1 MAGLRERQKQDRQKR
16 ILEEAKALF
25 LEQGYEATT
34 IEGIATAAGL
44 SGVTVHNYY
53 GTKAGVLLAIVAE
66 SDRMLLER
74 MRSAFAHPANDLM
87 DLLLRFAAIIRS
99 HAVRNLN
106 KPIWRQVVAAT
117 IVEPDSRFARTYQE
131 LDHKLSMVLVREVER
146 LQEAGLVSAA
156 TSALSLG
163 KGLFH
168 LQNTRFIQ
176 FVSQDHMTDEK
187 ADETLRRDVSA
198 LLHALPVRGSGDD

>member
-1 MAGLRERQKQDRQKR
+1 M
-16 ILEEAKALF
+16 EEARALI

-34 IEGIATAAGL
+34 IEGIAAAAGL

-66 SDRMLLER
+66 SDRKLLEKMGAALSR
-74 MRSAFAHPANDLM
+74 DID
-87 DLLLRFAAIIRS
+87 DLLELLLSFATIIRH
-99 HAVRNLN
+99 HAVTNLN

-117 IVEPDSRFARTYQE
+117 IVDPDSRFAKTYHE

-146 LQEAGLVSAA
+146 LQEAGRVSADI
-156 TSALSLG
+156 SAIAVG

-176 FVSQDHMTDEK
+176 FVSLDDMTEEK

-198 LLHALPVRGSGDD
+198 LLHALPCRGSRGG

>member
-16 ILEEAKALF
+16 IVEEARALF

-34 IEGIATAAGL
+34 IEGIAAAVGL

-66 SDRMLLER
+66 SDRKLLER
-74 MRSAFAHPANDLM
+74 MGAALSGDIDDLPE
-87 DLLLRFAAIIRS
+87 LLLNFAAIVRN
-99 HAVRNLN
+99 HAVTNLN
-106 KPIWRQVVAAT
+106 KQIWRQVVAAT
-117 IVEPDSRFARTYQE
+117 IVDSESRFAKTYHE
-131 LDHKLSMVLVREVER
+131 LDHKLSLVLVREVER
-146 LQEAGLVSAA
+146 LQQDGRVSADVSPFA
-156 TSALSLG
+156 LG

-176 FVSQDHMTDEK
+176 FVSSDEMTDEEAAEK
-187 ADETLRRDVSA
+187 LRSDVSA
-198 LLHALPVRGSGDD
+198 LLHALPAHEAAE